1 MQLLYSTVAL
11 FFFSLVQR
19 DTAQESP
26 TLDFRPPRPQ
36 HISPYNRE
44 TGRQLFFFLSF
55 FCFLKFRR
63 ERTVSFD
70 VVRANASEF
79 PISRADTT
87 ERRA

>member
-44 TGRQLFFFLSF
+44 TDSCFSF
-55 FCFLKFRR
+55 CP
-63 ERTVSFD
+63 SF
-70 VVRANASEF
+70 VF
-79 PISRADTT
+79 
-87 ERRA
+87 